1 MKDKKLLEKSVF
13 EQLRELYYN
22 KLQTLI
28 DNRLKQLKEERKKL
42 LNELNKDSEIRN
54 IDEEYRNLKL
64 INLVRYQD
72 NSEQG
77 EFTKHILKQIDQIIR
92 QEESLF
98 EVEGESE
105 NSNARIREKKIL

>member
-42 LNELNKDSEIRN
+42 SNELDKDSEIRN